1 MLKRTF
7 LCCIV
12 SMLFAKQAAASCAL
26 LEERSIMLQDSA
38 MEICT
43 SLEDKISFLKNNA
56 MAWLNEDKQETQEDY
71 WGEWALKPKDNP
83 VLTQNLSD
91 KHFGLGFWLPE
102 EYENQVASMT
112 TEEWLRSH
120 GLMFSIGLG
129 DKKSGEPRMR
139 FDYRWHET
147 SEADVMMQIEVP
159 F

>member
-1 MLKRTF
+1 M
-7 LCCIV
+7 
-12 SMLFAKQAAASCAL
+12 
-26 LEERSIMLQDSA
+26 
-38 MEICT
+38 
-43 SLEDKISFLKNNA
+43 
-56 MAWLNEDKQETQEDY
+56 
-71 WGEWALKPKDNP
+71 
-83 VLTQNLSD
+83 
-91 KHFGLGFWLPE
+91 PE